1 MKYNRDV
8 DRVCVDRIPF
18 GVTVEV
24 RITRVPF
31 ERSLLEIVS
40 HVGLQCIR
48 ECRDLG
54 GSSIVGHAKAHD
66 PVEVQGMA

>member
-1 MKYNRDV
+1 MGRAQGECTISWQDGDDANHIQYNRDV

-31 ERSLLEIVS
+31 ERSLLEIIS
-40 HVGLQCIR
+40 HVGL
-48 ECRDLG
+48 
-54 GSSIVGHAKAHD
+54 
-66 PVEVQGMA
+66 